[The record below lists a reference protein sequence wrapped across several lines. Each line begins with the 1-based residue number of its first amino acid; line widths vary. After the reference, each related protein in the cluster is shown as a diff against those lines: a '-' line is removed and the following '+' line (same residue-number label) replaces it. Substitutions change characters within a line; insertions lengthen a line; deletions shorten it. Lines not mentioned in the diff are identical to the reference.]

1 MTSCSNKNTKNKSLC
16 GFNNISFFSSFF
28 FISNI
33 ILSYILHNTIYLI
46 LFFGLFI
53 TSTITHFTQNFF
65 FVKLDMCFISFI
77 IVYGFVVFIKK
88 INHVT
93 TFNAFLFALS
103 IIFCFYS
110 CIYIYLKYSQ
120 KKINI
125 LNHDGYYFHILVHLF
140 GSLGHNL
147 ILLM

>member
-1 MTSCSNKNTKNKSLC
+1 MTNCSNKNTKKKYLC
-16 GFNNISFFSSFF
+16 GFNNILFFSSFL

-33 ILSYILHNTIYLI
+33 ILSYIFNNTIYLI
-46 LFFGLFI
+46 LFLGLFI
-53 TSTITHFTQNFF
+53 TSIIVHFTQNFF
-65 FVKLDMCFISFI
+65 FEIFDKCFISLI

-88 INHVT
+88 VNYVN
-93 TFNAFLFALS
+93 TFNKFLYALT

-110 CIYIYLKYSQ
+110 CIYTYLKYSQ
-120 KKINI
+120 KKMKL